1 MKKKL
6 IIYNVIIT
14 VVVLLL
20 MFGLGLLITNSN
32 YTELSEKKIKEI
44 TAVYCANYS
53 EDTVFPS
60 DNNVRVTVIDSS
72 GNVIADSSGQIS
84 GENHIGR
91 EEVQAALN
99 GSPDVYV
106 RVSDTL
112 GIEMMYYAEKVTV
125 GESYVFIRVAIPM
138 ESVNSYALKS
148 IVPMVGILLGVFTAS
163 TVASVLL
170 SGVILKPL
178 NQVKDGLL
186 QIKEGRYKKIVPATG
201 DDDIDRILVG
211 INDLSER
218 IQSDMNTIEGE
229 RRQLGYVLSNVTD
242 GIAVVDSSL
251 NIVIANQSLKQ
262 IFGVNEPEGRKIEV
276 LTADAAFISAISDC
290 AQNRRDAIFEISHG
304 GRYFLCTARYTKGDW
319 IIAVLSDIT
328 QTKEGEKMRL
338 EFFAN
343 ASHELKTPLTSI
355 KGFNDMITLKSG
367 SEEIKG
373 YSARISKEIDRVI
386 NLLSDMLDLS
396 KIENSSLTEVNLA
409 KIDVNEVANEVSESL
424 KPLCSEKEVSL
435 SVVGSG
441 TVLAER
447 EHVYELIKNL
457 AENGVRYNNKGGSV
471 KIAVS
476 QKGGQTKITVEDDGI
491 GIDPVHQSRIFER
504 FYRVDKSRSRASGGT
519 GLGLAIVKHI
529 CELYGAELSL
539 KSKLG
544 CGTTISVVFK
554 TINN

>member
-44 TAVYCANYS
+44 TAVYCANYT

-60 DNNVRVTVIDSS
+60 SNEVRVTVIDSS

-84 GENHIGR
+84 SENHITR
-91 EEVQAALN
+91 PEIQAAVE
-99 GSPDVYV
+99 GSPAVKTRY
-106 RVSDTL
+106 SETL
-112 GIEMMYYAEKVTV
+112 GKDMMYYAEKVTV
-125 GESYVFIRVAIPM
+125 GEGYVFIRVAIPM

-148 IVPMVGILLGVFTAS
+148 IVPMLGILLGVFTVS
-163 TVASVLL
+163 TVASVFF

-178 NQVKDGLL
+178 KQVKENLAQVESG
-186 QIKEGRYKKIVPATG
+186 IYRKVVPATG
-201 DDDIDRILVG
+201 DDDMDQILVG

-218 IQSDMNTIEGE
+218 LQNNMRVIESE
-229 RRQLGYVLSNVTD
+229 RKQLGYVLSNVTD
-242 GIAVVDSSL
+242 GIAVVDRSL

-262 IFGVNEPEGRKIEV
+262 IFDVKEPEGRNIEV
-276 LTADAAFISAISDC
+276 LTADSAFVSAISDC
-290 AQNRRDAIFEISHG
+290 AQNRRDAIFEMSHG
-304 GRYFLCTARYTKGDW
+304 GRYFLCTARYTQGDW

-367 SEEIKG
+367 NSEIKG
-373 YSARISKEIDRVI
+373 YSARISKEIDRVV

-396 KIENSSLTEVNLA
+396 KIENSSLKEANLTEV
-409 KIDVNEVANEVSESL
+409 DVKEVADEVAESL
-424 KPLCSEKEVSL
+424 KPLCSEKGVTLISE
-435 SVVGSG
+435 GAG
-441 TVLAER
+441 KILAER
-447 EHVYELIKNL
+447 EHIYELIKNL
-457 AENGVRYNNKGGSV
+457 AENGVRYNSKDGNV
-471 KIAVS
+471 KITVAT
-476 QKGGQTKITVEDDGI
+476 QKNQTKLTVEDDGI

-529 CELYGAELSL
+529 CELYGAQLSL

-544 CGTTISVVFK
+544 SGTTITVIFK
-554 TINN
+554 